1 MTGEEAGEVKLI
13 AGWNGIMPAKTMINF
28 VINILYNIAPT
39 LFKGPVFGIPG

>member
-1 MTGEEAGEVKLI
+1 MTGEEAGEVELI
-13 AGWNGIMPAKTMINF
+13 AGWNGITPAKTMINF